1 LEELVGKGQQLPQ
14 KTGETF
20 VQEGEHHKQNNYY
33 HSRKVSVG
41 VSLTHLSARPL
52 RFPAAFLMQ
61 ANSSALALLVQV
73 GLAKDMSEAE
83 ANRKYS
89 IYQYLCSILELITT
103 ASKYPTHQ

>member
-1 LEELVGKGQQLPQ
+1 LFKKENITSKTIIIIPQ
-14 KTGETF
+14 
-20 VQEGEHHKQNNYY
+20 
-33 HSRKVSVG
+33 KVSVG

-83 ANRKYS
+83 AIRKYS
-89 IYQYLCSILELITT
+89 IYQYLSI
-103 ASKYPTHQ
+103 YPS

>member
-1 LEELVGKGQQLPQ
+1 VPDH
-14 KTGETF
+14 T
-20 VQEGEHHKQNNYY
+20 
-33 HSRKVSVG
+33 SRGVPTIVSVG